1 MPQYNGMS
9 CEGLMKA
16 DSIIVLES
24 ALLYFEFI
32 ESIRSRSLY
41 SLLCFSLIKR
51 LSVNR

>member
-24 ALLYFEFI
+24 ALLYLEFN
-32 ESIRSRSLY
+32 ESIRSKSPS